1 MRDASCYTFDEAA
14 MSESLIDTFIDW
26 FFSHRPDALVC
37 GCLDKLSHLVEGK
50 L

>member
-1 MRDASCYTFDEAA
+1 MRDASCYTFDGPA

-26 FFSHRPDALVC
+26 FFSQRPDALVC
-37 GCLDKLSHLVEGK
+37 GLLDKLSHLAEGK